1 MQKNKAKLIYIL
13 GSIVLFLGLI
23 WMLLPHAAH
32 GEVAESLTGNGED
45 ALEESHLT
53 HTLEGLIATVVGLI
67 LMAYTEK
74 QA

>member
-23 WMLLPHAAH
+23 WMLLPHATH
-32 GEVAESLTGNGED
+32 EQIAESIIETEGFEV
-45 ALEESHLT
+45 SHIL
-53 HTLEGLIATVVGLI
+53 HTLEGLIATILGLI
-67 LMAYTEK
+67 LMVYTEK